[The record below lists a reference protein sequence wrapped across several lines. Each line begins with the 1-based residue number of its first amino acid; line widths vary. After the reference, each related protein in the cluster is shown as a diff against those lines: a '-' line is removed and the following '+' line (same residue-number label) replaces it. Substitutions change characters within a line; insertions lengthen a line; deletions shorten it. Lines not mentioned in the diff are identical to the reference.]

1 MFLIELEDIV
11 QMKHASLFAF
21 SSPFGT
27 CLFHNYRIQ
36 EGRLARLRSKPCA
49 PRNVWYND
57 IHTQNK
63 VMKGD
68 IISSCLRHSAAGG

>member
-27 CLFHNYRIQ
+27 YLFHNYHIE
-36 EGRLARLRSKPCA
+36 EGQLARLRSKPTV
-49 PRNVWYND
+49 PHNVW
-57 IHTQNK
+57 
-63 VMKGD
+63 
-68 IISSCLRHSAAGG
+68 